1 MLGLNSLGDWP
12 ARVRQGRKNAAGQ
25 EAVTGRVQVEY
36 NCAGLGAENNLAW
49 SGALGGMRA
58 WERQACWDRGLG
70 LSSEAGG

>member
-1 MLGLNSLGDWP
+1 MLGSSRLGDWA
-12 ARVRQGRKNAAGQ
+12 ARVRQAGTEAAGQ

-58 WERQACWDRGLG
+58 
-70 LSSEAGG
+70 